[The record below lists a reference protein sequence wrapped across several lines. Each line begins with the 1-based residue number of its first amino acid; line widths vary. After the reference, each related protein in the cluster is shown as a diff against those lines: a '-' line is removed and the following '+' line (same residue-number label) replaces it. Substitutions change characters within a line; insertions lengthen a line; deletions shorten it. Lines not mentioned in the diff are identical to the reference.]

1 MGDLYGVVSLSC
13 SLVEVCFVLCIRG
26 FIIPNR
32 NAEKERGKRKETS
45 HAGNRTRIGR
55 VRACYPNQLDYM
67 GPVFAFNLAH
77 LTDGYNKHAQEKR
90 ENYHSATNSTLRIN
104 DPLHLYHPPP

>member
-32 NAEKERGKRKETS
+32 NAEKERGKRDFP
-45 HAGNRTRIGR
+45 R
-55 VRACYPNQLDYM
+55 
-67 GPVFAFNLAH
+67 
-77 LTDGYNKHAQEKR
+77 R
-90 ENYHSATNSTLRIN
+90 ESNPDRQGESLLS
-104 DPLHLYHPPP
+104 

>member
-1 MGDLYGVVSLSC
+1 MAWFPYLVLWLKCALYFVFVVSSFPTEMLK
-13 SLVEVCFVLCIRG
+13 
-26 FIIPNR
+26 
-32 NAEKERGKRKETS
+32 EKEAKETS